1 MYKVLEVEETEQMKI
16 EILEVPQLKGARD
29 VDNAMKLYF
38 AKEAHV
44 TFKQI
49 RITLKNGSVKTE
61 AGALYM
67 LKGNIEC
74 EVKNGGVTG
83 LLKNVMKGTVT
94 SESAVKPV
102 YRGVGEIYLEPT
114 LKHYAIMQLN
124 NEEVIVDKGMFC
136 CSTANIAVEPTSQK
150 NISSAVFGGEG
161 FFQTSLKGTGL
172 VVLELPVPRS
182 EIIEYYLDNE
192 KAQIDGNFAI
202 LRSGDIRFS
211 VEKSAKSLTGTML
224 SGEGLLQ
231 TFSGS
236 GVLWVAPTAPFYDSL
251 SPGELLT
258 TRNDRNRNNKQ

>member
-1 MYKVLEVEETEQMKI
+1 MYKILEVEENDQMKI

-44 TFKQI
+44 TFKQV
-49 RITLKNGSVKTE
+49 RITLRNGSVKTE

-67 LKGNIEC
+67 LKGHIDC
-74 EVKNGGVTG
+74 EVNNGGVTG
-83 LLKNVMKGTVT
+83 LFKNIVKGSLTN
-94 SESAVKPV
+94 ESAIKPV
-102 YRGVGEIYLEPT
+102 YSGVGEIYLEPT
-114 LKHYAIMQLN
+114 LKHYAIMELN
-124 NEEVIVDKGMFC
+124 NQEIIVDKGMFC
-136 CSTANIAVEPTSQK
+136 CSTADIEVGPVSQK

-161 FFQTSLKGTGL
+161 FFQVSLKGTGL
-172 VVLELPVPRS
+172 VVLELPVPRD
-182 EIIEYYLDNE
+182 EIIEYHLDNE
-192 KAQIDGNFAI
+192 KAQIDGNFAV

-231 TFSGS
+231 TFTGS